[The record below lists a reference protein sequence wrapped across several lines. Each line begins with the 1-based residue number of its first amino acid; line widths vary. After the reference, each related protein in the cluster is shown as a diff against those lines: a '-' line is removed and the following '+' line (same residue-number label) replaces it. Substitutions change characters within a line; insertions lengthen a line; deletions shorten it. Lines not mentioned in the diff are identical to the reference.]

1 MSAQSNT
8 TGTTDTY
15 TATGTT
21 TQTTHIEPSV
31 GTLLKQLMRE
41 VPALLTNEVALAKS
55 EMRENMQHTKAGV
68 ASLATGGAVLLG
80 GFIILLMA
88 AVYALSNVVEPWLAA
103 LIVGGITAFAGYA
116 MVQAGKKKF
125 QSESLRPDRTMNSLQ
140 KDKDVIRGRH
150 A

>member
-1 MSAQSNT
+1 MSAQPNT
-8 TGTTDTY
+8 TGTSGTY
-15 TATGTT
+15 TATTATG
-21 TQTTHIEPSV
+21 TTHIEPSV

-103 LIVGGITAFAGYA
+103 LIVGGVTAFAGYA

>member
-1 MSAQSNT
+1 MSAQPNT
-8 TGTTDTY
+8 TGTTGTY
-15 TATGTT
+15 TTT
-21 TQTTHIEPSV
+21 ASTQATHIEPSV

-55 EMRENMQHTKAGV
+55 EMRENMQHTKAGI
-68 ASLATGGAVLLG
+68 ASVATGGAVLMG

-88 AVYALSNVVEPWLAA
+88 AVYALGNVVEPWLAA

-140 KDKDVIRGRH
+140 KDKEVIRGRNP
-150 A
+150 

>member
-1 MSAQSNT
+1 MSAHPNT

-21 TQTTHIEPSV
+21 TQATHIEPSV

-103 LIVGGITAFAGYA
+103 LIVGGVTAFAGYA

-140 KDKDVIRGRH
+140 KDKEVIRGRH

>member
-1 MSAQSNT
+1 MSAQPNT
-8 TGTTDTY
+8 TGTTGTY
-15 TATGTT
+15 TTT
-21 TQTTHIEPSV
+21 ASTQTTHIEPSV

-68 ASLATGGAVLLG
+68 ASVATGGAVLMG
-80 GFIILLMA
+80 GFIILLLA
-88 AVYALSNVVEPWLAA
+88 AVYALSNVVAPWLAA

-125 QSESLRPDRTMNSLQ
+125 QSESLRPDRTMNSLH
-140 KDKDVIRGRH
+140 KDKEAIRGRNP
-150 A
+150 